1 MNAARLDLEELRTLI
16 INCITGAVA
25 LGLAA
30 NVLRNREVELRPWT
44 QTEPAPF
51 VDIIVPARNEEAN
64 ILPLLASLLRQEY
77 PPGRYRVTV
86 VDDHST
92 DSTAALART
101 LEARFPHLRV
111 ISAPPLPHGWTGKNH
126 ALWTGVEHAD
136 PQAAWLLFTDADTL
150 HNPLML
156 PSIVKQAESVG
167 ADLLSLVIG
176 VRMKS
181 YWQRVLVPQV
191 GELYAL
197 LVGSMDA
204 VNGRGKAAAANGQFI
219 LMRPELYRRTG
230 ADEAVRSDVAED
242 RALAA
247 ACKAVGATVKL
258 LYGRRLVTTEAYGTL
273 ALMWRSYTKTLFWA
287 TGRKTGRALLAA
299 ACLSFYA
306 LVPTAGLVRAL
317 CATSGSARARGLRQ
331 AALRLLPMMVLRA
344 AVCRQAGVPV
354 RYAATYPLA
363 VTVANSMLLYSL
375 YRVRSGRGVG
385 WKGRTYTK

>member
-30 NVLRNREVELRPWT
+30 NVLRNREVELRPWA

-273 ALMWRSYTKTLFWA
+273 ALMWRSYT
-287 TGRKTGRALLAA
+287 
-299 ACLSFYA
+299 
-306 LVPTAGLVRAL
+306 
-317 CATSGSARARGLRQ
+317 
-331 AALRLLPMMVLRA
+331 
-344 AVCRQAGVPV
+344 
-354 RYAATYPLA
+354 
-363 VTVANSMLLYSL
+363 
-375 YRVRSGRGVG
+375 
-385 WKGRTYTK
+385 